1 MPSLRND
8 TLPLSYFIRRQRT
21 IQLYRQ
27 LLRAVRNVEPS
38 TQVSIKREIISEF
51 KRNAK
56 MKDDL
61 TIKMLI
67 SDAGRSLHQLKG
79 LSVKGVQAF
88 DFHFFTMC

>member
-1 MPSLRND
+1 
-8 TLPLSYFIRRQRT
+8 
-21 IQLYRQ
+21 
-27 LLRAVRNVEPS
+27 
-38 TQVSIKREIISEF
+38 
-51 KRNAK
+51 